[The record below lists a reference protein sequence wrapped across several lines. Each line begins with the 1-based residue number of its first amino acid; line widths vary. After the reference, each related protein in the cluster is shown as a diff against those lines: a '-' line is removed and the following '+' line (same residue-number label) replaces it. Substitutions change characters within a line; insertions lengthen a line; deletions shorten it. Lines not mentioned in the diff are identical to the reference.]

1 MEDRLIGKQTVF
13 DFCFRDR
20 FAYCTT
26 KVNGKSGLTRI
37 DLSEQI
43 SPLRFAYAH
52 DVFTADSTN
61 ATTACAFMG
70 ETENI
75 SFAVASNYVY
85 VQSATEYV
93 TSGYLQTGY
102 IRYGTLEPKN
112 FKRVRARG
120 VYDTGGLLISPVG
133 PDNTVYETAIYN
145 SVIGTPEVNIINPP
159 GSQEF
164 IAMKFTLSL
173 FFYYDSIDFEFLD
186 LLDLDLEL

>member
-1 MEDRLIGKQTVF
+1 MKTAIGAKVLLKQVKQLDAFIQELPTKYGLPLTQFLSKLAQEQNPEEVKAETDQAVF

-26 KVNGKSGLTRI
+26 QVNGKSGLTRI

-85 VQSATEYV
+85 VQSATDYV
-93 TSGYLQTGY
+93 TSGYLQ
-102 IRYGTLEPKN
+102 
-112 FKRVRARG
+112 
-120 VYDTGGLLISPVG
+120 
-133 PDNTVYETAIYN
+133 
-145 SVIGTPEVNIINPP
+145 
-159 GSQEF
+159 SQ
-164 IAMKFTLSL
+164 
-173 FFYYDSIDFEFLD
+173 
-186 LLDLDLEL
+186 